1 MDDITSAWK
10 FCLSETYGPENNSMV
25 VKGQLQKLH
34 RSGHSRAFCLWIIRS
49 QERVVV
55 EKVVPLLKLMCTG
68 NQTDNHVLHT
78 LSEAHRYFVNGRN
91 TVAELEKIKECV
103 GCTRKFILRSMAML
117 IELVP
122 SHLGDSVA
130 RILERL
136 LSEYSQTLTGRER
149 ARRVCNQLVD
159 LGFSEVL
166 EDAIGSVAFDT
177 MDSLVQQ
184 RTRNNYEGRALPGL
198 VQWMQNFLQD
208 WMALILPSATN
219 DYDNTHSTD
228 ATTKQKDKDGLH
240 LQHWRKRLFF
250 RLHESVGNIR
260 KGQLMILIQ
269 TFPKSLPALEDLK
282 DCIMSTDQ
290 KPEVTSAMREQF
302 TQTMLN
308 AGTITSEILQRY
320 VSVIKMLRFLDPS
333 GVMLENVSGPVREY
347 LRRRT
352 DTVRCIVS
360 GMTGDGELYEE
371 LQRGRRKRARD
382 AEGDVHMSGGK
393 SLESKIYDEED
404 EDCQSIDGYYNTS
417 MRIDVEDYDNW
428 EPEPID
434 APRKGGKWKPGKD
447 AIATLV
453 TIYGTSEQ
461 IVNEYK
467 GLLADKL
474 INSFGLDL
482 DREYKTLE
490 LLTDRFGKEAMHECL
505 IMLNDIKDSKLVL
518 ETAQSQNPAS
528 PLQNFEAV
536 VLSKEFWPKLQEESE
551 FKATTQ
557 LETQMSL
564 YTSSFQKHKH
574 PRKLR
579 WQHGVGTVAVHLE
592 FEDGRE
598 VDVSVTP
605 IQATIL
611 SHFAVKKK
619 QTLQELQNHL
629 GIKDDAVFRRKI
641 QGLANLGVIRAADSN
656 NSTYETVEHA
666 GEIESASGGI
676 DEENVPA
683 NDRDVG
689 DEQPEDAQMAV
700 YETYVMAMLQN
711 LKQLPLEQIHNML
724 QRFVQT
730 PAYDRT
736 EAQLA
741 AFLSQLIEEEK
752 IELSAGM
759 YKVKKR

>member
-1 MDDITSAWK
+1 MDDITSTWK

-25 VKGQLQKLH
+25 VKGQLPKLH
-34 RSGHSRAFCLWIIRS
+34 RSEHSRAFSLWIVRS
-49 QERVVV
+49 QERVVF

-68 NQTDNHVLHT
+68 NQTDNHVLRV
-78 LSEAHRYFVNGRN
+78 LSEAHRYFINGRN
-91 TVAELEKIKECV
+91 TVAELEKIKECA
-103 GCTRKFILRSMAML
+103 GCTRTFTLRSVAIL
-117 IELVP
+117 NELAP
-122 SHLGDSVA
+122 LQFGDSVA
-130 RILERL
+130 KILETL
-136 LSEYSQTLTGRER
+136 LKEYSQNLTGRER

-159 LGFSEVL
+159 LGFSDVL
-166 EDAIGSVAFDT
+166 EAAIGSVAFDT
-177 MDSLVQQ
+177 LDSLVQQ
-184 RTRNNYEGRALPGL
+184 RTENSFESRALPGL
-198 VQWMQNFLQD
+198 VQWMQSFLQE
-208 WMALILPSATN
+208 WMAQILPSTTN
-219 DYDNTHSTD
+219 DYNTTHGTGST
-228 ATTKQKDKDGLH
+228 AMQKDTNGLH

-260 KGQLMILIQ
+260 KRQLMVLIQ
-269 TFPKSLPALEDLK
+269 IFPKSLPALEDLK
-282 DCIMSTDQ
+282 DCILSTDQ
-290 KPEVTSAMREQF
+290 KPEVTRAMREQF
-302 TQTMLN
+302 TRTMLN
-308 AGTITSEILQRY
+308 AGTITSEIIQRY

-347 LRRRT
+347 LRRRA

-371 LQRGRRKRARD
+371 LQRGRRKRACD
-382 AEGDVHMSGGK
+382 AEGDVHMSGNK
-393 SLESKIYDEED
+393 NLEEKIHDEED

-417 MRIDVEDYDNW
+417 MRIDFEDYDNW

-434 APRKGGKWKPGKD
+434 APRKDGKWKPGKD

-461 IVNEYK
+461 IVKEYK

-482 DREYKTLE
+482 DREYRTLE
-490 LLTDRFGKEAMHECL
+490 LLTERFGKEAMHECL
-505 IMLNDIKDSKLVL
+505 IMLNDIKDSKIVL
-518 ETAQSQNPAS
+518 DMAQSQNPAA

-551 FKATTQ
+551 FKATAQ
-557 LETQMSL
+557 LETQMNL
-564 YTSSFQKHKH
+564 YTSSFQEHKH

-611 SHFAVKKK
+611 SHFALKKK

-629 GIKDDAVFRRKI
+629 GIKDDALFRRKI
-641 QGLANLGVIRAADSN
+641 QGLANLGVIRAADSS

-666 GEIESASGGI
+666 GEIEPATGGI
-676 DEENVPA
+676 DEENVAA
-683 NDRDVG
+683 NDHDVG
-689 DEQPEDAQMAV
+689 DEQEDAHMAV

-711 LKQLPLEQIHNML
+711 LKQLPLEQIHTML

-741 AFLSQLIEEEK
+741 AFLSRLIEEGK